1 MRILNLKQLNDNI
14 LSNFTIKTIN
24 PSEISD
30 WNTEILRLN
39 NYSFFHSLEWAL
51 VLSDTYK
58 YKPVYFC
65 LFKNNIL
72 SSVVPA
78 MEIKSKLTGK
88 RLVSLP
94 FSDFCEPLFNSIE
107 ESEILKEKIFEYC
120 ENNLLKF
127 MEFRTSE
134 TRFPFETGQ
143 FRTDLRHILNLVPDE
158 NELKKNL
165 SDNTKRNIKTAIKE
179 GIIIKEE
186 NSEAAL
192 KTFYKLQCITRKK
205 HGLPPQPESFFDNI
219 YKHILSQSKGTMFF
233 ASLNGK
239 PIASLMFFTF
249 GEKVLYKFGASLNQN
264 LPKGANHLLMWEA
277 IKKYSL
283 LGFKE
288 FDFGRTEINHEGLR
302 RYKLGF
308 GADERLIF
316 TTRYDIRTKSFIP
329 PETKTTGIHN
339 KIFERLPL
347 TVLKIIGNALYK
359 YMG

>member
-1 MRILNLKQLNDNI
+1 MSDYI
-14 LSNFTIKTIN
+14 IKIIN
-24 PSEISD
+24 PSD
-30 WNTEILRLN
+30 YTGWNTEILN
-39 NYSFFHSLEWAL
+39 FDHYSFFHSSEWSKIL
-51 VLSDTYK
+51 TDTYH
-58 YKPVYFC
+58 YKPVYFSLIRDNRIC
-65 LFKNNIL
+65 SI
-72 SSVVPA
+72 VPA

-120 ENNLLKF
+120 ENNHLKF

-158 NELKKNL
+158 NELKKNF
-165 SDNTKRNIKTAIKE
+165 SDNTKRNIKSAIKE

-219 YKHILSQSKGTMFF
+219 YKHILSQNKGTMFF
-233 ASLNGK
+233 AYLNGK

-249 GEKVLYKFGASLNQN
+249 GEKVLYKFGASLIQN

-288 FDFGRTEINHEGLR
+288 FDFGRTETNHEGLR

-308 GADERLIF
+308 GADEMIIY
-316 TTRYDIRTKSFIP
+316 TTRYDIRTKSFVQ
-329 PETKTTGIHN
+329 PETRTTGIHN
-339 KIFERLPL
+339 KIFGKLPL
-347 TVLKIIGNALYK
+347 PVLKVIGNTFYK